1 MKTPVASI
9 KLLSESIVIAAN
21 RGQVDYVK
29 EFAHRIEQA
38 SGHLEKLVHDML
50 SITRTTAPLKVK
62 TIEKESS
69 LGGVRCNVLSVLQ
82 EALSVQES
90 IAENKGLLLQ
100 TNFTKNIE
108 NVTVGLS
115 ELDFLTIVNNLV
127 GNAIAYTDKGSV
139 TVEAKYAKDSFTLRV
154 SDTGCGISRSE
165 QDRVFERFYRVEST
179 RAAYAQGTGLGLP
192 LVSSIVASVDGKI
205 GLESDLGE
213 GSTFTVVLPATN
225 QKTEMAAAEKKEH

>member
-1 MKTPVASI
+1 M
-9 KLLSESIVIAAN
+9 
-21 RGQVDYVK
+21 
-29 EFAHRIEQA
+29 
-38 SGHLEKLVHDML
+38 
-50 SITRTTAPLKVK
+50 K
-62 TIEKESS
+62 TIEKESL
-69 LGGVRCNVLSVLQ
+69 LGGARCNVLSVLQ

-100 TNFTKNIE
+100 TSFAKNIE

-139 TVEAKYAKDSFTLRV
+139 TVEAKHAKDSFTLRV

-165 QDRVFERFYRVEST
+165 QDRAFERFYRVEST

-225 QKTEMAAAEKKEH
+225 QKTEMAAAEKKEC